1 MFYLQE
7 LNSKFYLKKKQI
19 SDYLYVF
26 LHDYVSKTKDKI

>member
-7 LNSKFYLKKKQI
+7 LNSKFYFKKKI
-19 SDYLYVF
+19 SDYLSVF